1 MLISRVRLLQDAAE
15 KKEFWE
21 SVDSAYHIHS
31 LVWDLFADAPDR
43 KRDFIY
49 RQDMVHGPP
58 SFFCVSDRAPIDRKG
73 IWRVESKPY
82 APFVK
87 KGQVFS
93 FVLRANPIR
102 AKRDDEHKQHR
113 HDVVMEAKTRIKE
126 KPGVLLREANI
137 VQQAGLVWLAQK
149 GEANG
154 FSIRAEDIRA
164 DGYLQHRFKKTR
176 GNHEIRISTLDFT
189 GLLTVIDPDQFIR
202 ALFTGI
208 GPAKGFGC
216 GMMMIKRV

>member
-1 MLISRVRLLQDAAE
+1 MLISKVRLRPDAEE

-21 SVDSAYHIHS
+21 SVDSVYHMHS
-31 LVWDLFADAPDR
+31 WVWDLFADAPDR

-49 RQDMVHGPP
+49 RQDMVHGLPA
-58 SFFCVSDRAPIDRKG
+58 FFCVSDRAPHDRKG
-73 IWRVESKPY
+73 IWFVESKPY
-82 APFVK
+82 APVVK
-87 KGQVFS
+87 KDQVFS

-102 AKRDDEHKQHR
+102 TKRDDEHKQHR
-113 HDVVMEAKTRIKE
+113 HDVVMEAKTRLRE
-126 KPGVLLREANI
+126 KPGVIIREADV
-137 VQQAGLVWLAQK
+137 VQQAGIIWLMLK

-164 DGYLQHRFKKTR
+164 DGYFQHRFEKTK

-189 GLLTVIDPDQFIR
+189 GLLMVTDPDRFIR

-216 GMMMIKRV
+216 GMMMIKRA

>member
-1 MLISRVRLLQDAAE
+1 MLISRVRLRQDAAE

-49 RQDMVHGPP
+49 RQDMVHGLPA
-58 SFFCVSDRAPIDRKG
+58 FFCVSDRAPIDRKG
-73 IWRVESKPY
+73 IWLVESKPY
-82 APFVK
+82 APVVK
-87 KGQVFS
+87 KDQVFS

-126 KPGVLLREANI
+126 KPGVLLREADI

-149 GEANG
+149 GDANG
-154 FSIRAEDIRA
+154 FSIRSEGIRA

-189 GLLTVIDPDQFIR
+189 GLLTVTDPDQLVR

-216 GMMMIKRV
+216 GMLMIKRV